1 MMKSNE
7 DTTFHLVSISHVYLL
22 LLQIYCSNHVHSY
35 LYNIRVTID
44 DWSILDSLQ
53 RQRLWPICLI
63 ACFDWINNPEPEF
76 FSYY

>member
-44 DWSILDSLQ
+44 D
-53 RQRLWPICLI
+53 
-63 ACFDWINNPEPEF
+63 
-76 FSYY
+76 